1 MNIFKRIATKIL
13 SSELKEKDET
23 ILSLKT
29 ANESLKDLA
38 FGKQRVLVPRGMIEA
53 VIKILPNPNAFVI
66 ESPSKIPYVT
76 EYGYTLRGEERRAL
90 IHLSDKILV
99 DGNVPDSQGV
109 VVKVPDF
116 NIQFT
121 IPITKEQLNT
131 HAFGTDIAV
140 DTYTWN
146 LYRAGIRMISDDDFM
161 RTLEYLVA
169 TRNVLSEGF

>member
-53 VIKILPNPNAFVI
+53 VIKLLPNPNVFVI
-66 ESPSKIPYVT
+66 ENIGKAKYVT
-76 EYGYTLRGEERRAL
+76 YYDYTLRGEKRRAL
-90 IHLSDKILV
+90 IHLSDKISV
-99 DGNVPDSQGV
+99 DDKVSDSQGA

-121 IPITKEQLNT
+121 IPITKEQLTT